1 MAFSPLSII
10 GWITGLP
17 LGQISSDIASVA
29 KAKVAA
35 ETDKERLDHEERE
48 NDLRAKQAV
57 LVAEAGNRINTLIR
71 AAFALPALWFIWQT
85 IVVDKGLCKLIYGSP
100 CRTDD
105 LSANQWYYVM
115 LVLGFY
121 FVHWTVGQFKK

>member
-17 LGQISSDIASVA
+17 LGQIASDIASVA

-35 ETDKERLDHEERE
+35 QTDKERLDHEERE

-57 LVAEAGNRINTLIR
+57 LVAEAGSRVNAVMRLVFSIPVAIYL
-71 AAFALPALWFIWQT
+71 
-85 IVVDKGLCKLIYGSP
+85 GKLILWDKVLGWGV
-100 CRTDD
+100 TDD
-105 LSANQWYYVM
+105 LSADLWYYAYV
-115 LVLGFY
+115 VVGFY